1 MTERIIEYRDAL
13 NEALHEEME
22 RDPDVFIMG
31 IDVGQYG
38 GVLKV
43 SKGLYERFGPM
54 RAVDTPITEQGFT
67 AIGVGAALSGL
78 RPVIEIMYIDF
89 SLLALE
95 PIVNQAAKARYM
107 FGGKA
112 RVPLVIRTQGGG
124 GRGNAAQH
132 SQSLEAIYAH
142 IPGLVVVQPS
152 TPRDAKGL
160 LKSAIRSDNPVI
172 FIEHKLLYNTKGPVP
187 EGEYVIPLGLADVKR
202 EVNAQRPGSQVTVVT
217 SSRNVLFSLSGAEK
231 LAAEGIDVEVVD
243 IRTLKPLDMETI
255 AASVRKTHRLVVV
268 SEAAR
273 SGGFAAEVV
282 ARAYEE
288 IFDYLDA
295 PIVRVTAE
303 DTPIPYNERLELAAL
318 PSEEKI
324 MQAVRGL
331 F

>member
-1 MTERIIEYRDAL
+1 MIDRIIEYRDAL

-43 SKGLYERFGPM
+43 SKGLYERFGSL
-54 RAVDTPITEQGFT
+54 RAVDTPISEEGF
-67 AIGVGAALSGL
+67 AGIGVGAALAGL

-89 SLLALE
+89 TCLAME
-95 PIVNQAAKARYM
+95 PIINQAAKARYM

-112 RVPLVIRTQGGG
+112 NVPLVIRTQGGG

-132 SQSLEAIYAH
+132 SQSLEAVYAH
-142 IPGLVVVQPS
+142 IPGLIIVQPA

-187 EGEYVIPLGLADVKR
+187 EGEYTIPLGKAEVKR
-202 EVNAQRPGSQVTVVT
+202 QGGQVTIVT
-217 SSRNVLFSLSGAEK
+217 SSRMVLFSLSAAEK
-231 LAAEGIDVEVVD
+231 LASDGIDVEVVD
-243 IRTLKPLDMETI
+243 IRTLRPLDMETI
-255 AASVRKTHRLVVV
+255 AGSVRKTHRLVVV
-268 SEAAR
+268 NEGAR
-273 SGGFAAEVV
+273 TGGFAAEVV
-282 ARAYEE
+282 ARVYEE
-288 IFDYLDA
+288 VFDYLDA

-303 DTPIPYNERLELAAL
+303 DVPIPYNEKLELAAL
-318 PSEEKI
+318 PSEAKI
-324 MQAVRGL
+324 MEAIQRL